1 MKHRILFGILTA
13 VLCAVML
20 FGCGKHRDDAATPVT
35 AGFTCEVGIDYR
47 GMALKGQLSRVQD
60 GRLLVTLSE
69 PPSLSGMAISWDGKE
84 MAMEIGGVRVPVN
97 AANVPQGALMKSL
110 LTVLAAKPDAGE
122 VTDEGYVV
130 QGEIDGKAYTVVCA
144 PDTGLIR
151 SLSVPDDELT
161 VTFSETALLT
171 AKTE

>member
-1 MKHRILFGILTA
+1 MKHRVLFGILTA
-13 VLCAVML
+13 VLCAAML
-20 FGCGKHRDDAATPVT
+20 VGCAKRRGDAATPVT

-47 GMALKGQLSRVQD
+47 GMTLKGQLSRTQD
-60 GRLLVTLSE
+60 GRLLVTLFE

-84 MAMEIGGVRVPVN
+84 MAMELGGVRVPVN

-110 LTVLAAKPDAGE
+110 LTVLTAAPSAGE
-122 VTDEGYVV
+122 LTDEGYVV

-151 SLSVPDDELT
+151 SLSVPDDELA
-161 VTFSETALLT
+161 VTFGETALLT
-171 AKTE
+171 ETTQ

>member
-13 VLCAVML
+13 LLCTAML
-20 FGCGKHRDDAATPVT
+20 FGCGKRRNDAATPVT
-35 AGFTCEVGIDYR
+35 AGFTCEVGIVYR
-47 GMALKGQLSRVQD
+47 GLDLKGELSRTQD

-84 MAMEIGGVRVPVN
+84 MAMELGGMRVPVN

-110 LTVLAAKPDAGE
+110 LTVLTASPTAGKI
-122 VTDEGYVV
+122 TDEGYVV
-130 QGEIDGKAYTVVCA
+130 QGEVDGKAYTIVCA

-161 VTFSETALLT
+161 VTFNETALLT
-171 AKTE
+171 SATE

>member
-1 MKHRILFGILTA
+1 MKQRILFGMLTV
-13 VLCAVML
+13 VLCTVML
-20 FGCGKHRDDAATPVT
+20 FGCGKSRADAATPVT
-35 AGFTCEVGIDYR
+35 AGFTCEVSIAYR
-47 GMALKGQLSRVQD
+47 EMNLKGELSRTQD

-84 MAMEIGGVRVPVN
+84 MAMEIGGLRVPVN

-110 LTVLAAKPDAGE
+110 LTVLTAAPSAGE
-122 VTDEGYVV
+122 ITDEGYTV
-130 QGEIDGKAYTVVCA
+130 QGEIDGKAYTIVCA

-161 VTFSETALLT
+161 VTFNETALLT
-171 AKTE
+171 SVTE